1 MCMVE
6 TRVWIGILCWLS
18 DSIVLKLNH
27 KSSLKKMCLERDG
40 GKNCL
45 YGSALR
51 GYHPRLPKSLI
62 RINSIDADVA
72 LTTSYG

>member
-1 MCMVE
+1 M
-6 TRVWIGILCWLS
+6 
-18 DSIVLKLNH
+18 
-27 KSSLKKMCLERDG
+27 MCLERDG
-40 GKNCL
+40 GKKCL

-51 GYHPRLPKSLI
+51 SYHPRLPKSLI